1 VRDIVKGGEPRTIAD
16 TRLATTTDLRTPAR
30 ARAAFDQLDKAAVR
44 AALVKEQGWLCAF
57 CMIRIRPEDDKGA
70 AAMRIAH
77 RVPIGAPIEGAS
89 EQALTWNNLLGS
101 CEGRERSNRPDKTC
115 DVAQRSIPLTV
126 DPTTP
131 GACARLRYERRDD
144 KRGLFITAEDP
155 AQKKDIEETLK
166 LNTGDLPELR
176 EAAFQAFCKLQR
188 AHAPKEYGKPARR
201 AYFAMWVKREGPKLP
216 EMLGVIEYMIR
227 E

>member
-1 VRDIVKGGEPRTIAD
+1 MRDIVKGGEPRTIAD
-16 TRLATTTDLRTPAR
+16 TRFAPTTDLSTPAR
-30 ARAAFDQLDKAAVR
+30 ARAAFDQIDKAAVR

-57 CMIRIRPEDDKGA
+57 CMIRIRPEDDKGV

-77 RVPIGAPIEGAS
+77 RAPIEGAPA
-89 EQALTWNNLLGS
+89 QALTWRNLLGS

-126 DPTTP
+126 DPTVP

-155 AQKKDIEETLK
+155 ALRKDIEETLK

-188 AHAPKEYGKPARR
+188 AHSPKEYGKPARR
-201 AYFAMWVKREGPKLP
+201 AYFSIWVMREAPKLP
-216 EMLGVIEYMIR
+216 AMLGVIELMIR
-227 E
+227 D